1 MNADPVLLRQTITSA
16 NSQEISNKNLTE
28 VSQTTRREVIK
39 ILFMG
44 PLKPTISSK
53 TNKLQP
59 IKLIPWY
66 YEAETK
72 LTIRSKDHSNR
83 IGYLNFLKKY
93 AIN

>member
-1 MNADPVLLRQTITSA
+1 MVDIIHYTTSA

-28 VSQTTRREVIK
+28 VLQTTRREVIK

-53 TNKLQP
+53 TNKQTIQP

-72 LTIRSKDHSNR
+72 LTTK
-83 IGYLNFLKKY
+83 
-93 AIN
+93 